1 MRMNLL
7 SLSTEEF
14 LNTID
19 SHVQGRFDS
28 KTHPQA
34 DISREDW
41 ESLTRA
47 GLLLPALPKEYGG
60 RDSHV
65 ELCRLIERISEHSL
79 PLGMCTMV
87 VSLLFLRHVAK
98 NGTDALKQEVLPL
111 FAQQPLIGGFALTEP
126 DCGSSMSRMTTSFEE
141 VDGGYRIRGQKHW
154 QAFSGSAHWW
164 VVSAR
169 HVDRSTKRYAY
180 FVVKRTEGFKTVER
194 YRPLGL
200 KLIDYGLNEI
210 DAFVPKHRRLQC
222 EEHDLSGA
230 LEMLCP
236 PRISMAA
243 LASGF
248 LKRISRDAQARA
260 DERRIGP
267 VRIAD
272 IGYARYRLK
281 WIESSMTICE
291 AACRYLE
298 AEADLR
304 EDMMGSF
311 FAVQAIKT
319 LCTDRMLAS
328 ALHYQQLCGGE
339 GYRFG
344 APSNIAAQA
353 ALDARV
359 FPIFDGNNDLL
370 NQQLAEHCLRAAR
383 GRTLSEFL
391 AAHPLTGPA
400 LPHADVAFLDRE
412 LTQPHQ
418 VLAGRAIA
426 TLFGMTQVMKYTK
439 DGGPKAR
446 RAIEFLKADLRTI
459 AGEMALLDTGCLTD

>member
-1 MRMNLL
+1 
-7 SLSTEEF
+7 
-14 LNTID
+14 
-19 SHVQGRFDS
+19 
-28 KTHPQA
+28 
-34 DISREDW
+34 
-41 ESLTRA
+41 
-47 GLLLPALPKEYGG
+47 
-60 RDSHV
+60 
-65 ELCRLIERISEHSL
+65 
-79 PLGMCTMV
+79 MV

-126 DCGSSMSRMTTSFEE
+126 GCGSAMSRMTTSFEE

-154 QAFSGSAHWW
+154 QAFSGRAHWW

-169 HVDRSTKRYAY
+169 HVDRSTRRYAY

-194 YRPLGL
+194 YNPLGL

-248 LKRISRDAQARA
+248 LKRINRDARARA
-260 DERRIGP
+260 EERRIGP
-267 VRIAD
+267 VSVAD

-281 WIESSMTICE
+281 WIESSMTLCE

-298 AEADLR
+298 AETDLR

-383 GRTLSEFL
+383 GRALSEFL

-439 DGGPKAR
+439 DGGPRAR